1 MLIKTEICHLVYF
14 SAVLIDVRYSRI
26 KPKSKVCK
34 PKYDNDDNF
43 KVWTY
48 FINNINNSKNILNTF
63 FFFFLHLGPTQC
75 KLVYFFFYVQH
86 VNKQQMLKP
95 SLYIACSFVPQ
106 QQLFWKKLCIDIEE
120 QTVWNKAI
128 LSTVKH
134 FQNYIPKWNEFVT
147 HIGSSKSTQ

>member
-1 MLIKTEICHLVYF
+1 MLIKTEICHLVCF
-14 SAVLIDVRYSRI
+14 SAVLIDVRYSST

-34 PKYDNDDNF
+34 PKYGNDGNF
-43 KVWTY
+43 KVWTAV
-48 FINNINNSKNILNTF
+48 ITNINNSKNLLNTF
-63 FFFFLHLGPTQC
+63 FCILGQHNTN
-75 KLVYFFFYVQH
+75 LFIFFFYVQH

-128 LSTVKH
+128 LSIVKH
-134 FQNYIPKWNEFVT
+134 FQNYTQRWNEFVN
-147 HIGSSKSTQ
+147 HIGSSKCTH